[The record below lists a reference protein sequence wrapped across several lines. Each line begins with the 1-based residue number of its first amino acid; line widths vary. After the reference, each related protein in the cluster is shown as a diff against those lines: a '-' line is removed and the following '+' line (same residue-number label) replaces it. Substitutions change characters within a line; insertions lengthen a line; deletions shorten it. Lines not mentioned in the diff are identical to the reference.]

1 VSKKTFGLHENI
13 LLNYIIYK
21 ANVYLFAWE
30 CLTDMVTDYM
40 TFPEP
45 ARIIQNVSFW
55 VSWKQNNNIQVYRTF
70 IFRQTITLNR
80 CHGVH
85 LF

>member
-45 ARIIQNVSFW
+45 ARIIQNVSF
-55 VSWKQNNNIQVYRTF
+55 
-70 IFRQTITLNR
+70 
-80 CHGVH
+80 
-85 LF
+85 